1 MYRFSDIVS
10 TTSECHFPPAMPI
23 LVTPELN
30 VPPPFRMTDE
40 EIHDLSERVHRAFE
54 TVKFLQDNGLDDVEP
69 TESDKK
75 EARAVFMDNPSAVQQ
90 ITTPGKAIML
100 KALLEEYDFDIVR
113 NAQQLRGYIKLKLI
127 EKSDC
132 GDNKVELKA
141 LEMLGKMS
149 DVGAFVE
156 RIDINIT
163 HRTTEEL
170 ENELA
175 AKLSSYMSEIID
187 VESKDIP
194 TQYDPLPQ
202 APAVQMIDLDEELG
216 LVGGE
221 LESSD
226 GPT

>member
-1 MYRFSDIVS
+1 MYGIFR
-10 TTSECHFPPAMPI
+10 TTSECQFPPAMPI

-149 DVGAFVE
+149 DVGAFAE

-163 HRTTEEL
+163 HRSTEEL

-194 TQYDPLPQ
+194 DKYDPLPQ

-221 LESSD
+221 LESED

>member
-1 MYRFSDIVS
+1 
-10 TTSECHFPPAMPI
+10 MPI

-54 TVKFLQDNGLDDVEP
+54 TVKFLQDNGLDDVTP

-75 EARAVFMDNPSAVQQ
+75 EARAVFMDNPSANQQ
-90 ITTPGKAIML
+90 IQTPGKALIL

-163 HRTTEEL
+163 HRSTEEL

-194 TQYDPLPQ
+194 DKYDPLPQ
-202 APAVQMIDLDEELG
+202 APTVEMIDLDEELG

-221 LESSD
+221 LEVED

>member
-1 MYRFSDIVS
+1 
-10 TTSECHFPPAMPI
+10 
-23 LVTPELN
+23 
-30 VPPPFRMTDE
+30 
-40 EIHDLSERVHRAFE
+40 
-54 TVKFLQDNGLDDVEP
+54 
-69 TESDKK
+69 
-75 EARAVFMDNPSAVQQ
+75 
-90 ITTPGKAIML
+90 ML
-100 KALLEEYDFDIVR
+100 KALLDEYDFDIVR

-175 AKLSSYMSEIID
+175 AKLSSYMSDIID
-187 VESKDIP
+187 VEAKDLP

-221 LESSD
+221 LESED

>member
-1 MYRFSDIVS
+1 
-10 TTSECHFPPAMPI
+10 
-23 LVTPELN
+23 
-30 VPPPFRMTDE
+30 
-40 EIHDLSERVHRAFE
+40 
-54 TVKFLQDNGLDDVEP
+54 
-69 TESDKK
+69 
-75 EARAVFMDNPSAVQQ
+75 
-90 ITTPGKAIML
+90 ML
-100 KALLEEYDFDIVR
+100 KALLEEYDFDVVR

-221 LESSD
+221 LESED